1 MHPKLIECRLE
12 SSSDVTLHFLCSF
25 PVVMATHMW
34 VGVAP
39 RGTKG
44 CRPPSPPLPP
54 RSAPLLVGRR
64 RREEL
69 PPQGPGLTARG
80 PWGLSLLP
88 STLYMLLL
96 LVPQQRSSLGAHFT
110 DQESEEQRASG
121 S

>member
-69 PPQGPGLTARG
+69 PPKALGSQRGARG
-80 PWGLSLLP
+80 
-88 STLYMLLL
+88 
-96 LVPQQRSSLGAHFT
+96 V
-110 DQESEEQRASG
+110 
-121 S
+121 